1 MSWGDEKYH
10 RVATAI
16 LLSSDYKVI
25 ELLTYVEYLFAQGRK
40 GFRQWAKALW
50 FYSLAIEAW
59 QLSVYNTLS
68 VLSLFF

>member
-25 ELLTYVEYLFAQGRK
+25 ELLTYVEYLFDLSQK
-40 GFRQWAKALW
+40 GFRLRPKIQG
-50 FYSLAIEAW
+50 AII
-59 QLSVYNTLS
+59 Q
-68 VLSLFF
+68 VLIFCILGH

>member
-25 ELLTYVEYLFAQGRK
+25 ELLTYVDTFLTKVEKAFDTRQK
-40 GFRQWAKALW
+40 GFRLRPKNTR
-50 FYSLAIEAW
+50 S
-59 QLSVYNTLS
+59 YNTGLN
-68 VLSLFF
+68 FFVY

>member
-1 MSWGDEKYH
+1 MSDKP
-10 RVATAI
+10 
-16 LLSSDYKVI
+16 KVDNSVLFYYRPGSKAFLPI
-25 ELLTYVEYLFAQGRK
+25 VENLFAQGRK

-50 FYSLAIEAW
+50 FYSLAIETW

>member
-25 ELLTYVEYLFAQGRK
+25 ELLTYVEYLAFTFLHIDFQRIARQGEANAQILYKRNISRNR
-40 GFRQWAKALW
+40 FEQFLRR
-50 FYSLAIEAW
+50 
-59 QLSVYNTLS
+59 
-68 VLSLFF
+68 

>member
-25 ELLTYVEYLFAQGRK
+25 ELLTLGKKAFDTRQK
-40 GFRQWAKALW
+40 GFRLRPKIQGAIIQALI
-50 FYSLAIEAW
+50 FCILGH
-59 QLSVYNTLS
+59 
-68 VLSLFF
+68 

>member
-25 ELLTYVEYLFAQGRK
+25 ELLTYVEYLFDLSQKAFDTRQK
-40 GFRQWAKALW
+40 GFRLRPKIQG
-50 FYSLAIEAW
+50 AII
-59 QLSVYNTLS
+59 Q
-68 VLSLFF
+68 VLIFCILGH

>member
-16 LLSSDYKVI
+16 LLLSDYKVI

-40 GFRQWAKALW
+40 GF
-50 FYSLAIEAW
+50 
-59 QLSVYNTLS
+59 
-68 VLSLFF
+68 